1 MNFNIK
7 NLNVSTLDQQTT
19 ITATPLQVLIWMSD
33 QERDLGIIVDNKLK
47 FHIQTAHI
55 VNKAG
60 YKTGA
65 RYSQNASVKGSG
77 RVPKSVH
84 SPVIS
89 STKKRSD
96 IGVACTTIYL

>member
-1 MNFNIK
+1 MTQENYP
-7 NLNVSTLDQQTT
+7 ST
-19 ITATPLQVLIWMSD
+19 
-33 QERDLGIIVDNKLK
+33 
-47 FHIQTAHI
+47 
-55 VNKAG
+55 G

-89 STKKRSD
+89 STKSEATSGLLALRS
-96 IGVACTTIYL
+96 IYSTVMMSYNVEKLCGYIVYSLVQRVIKQRN

>member
-1 MNFNIK
+1 MRAF
-7 NLNVSTLDQQTT
+7 
-19 ITATPLQVLIWMSD
+19 ITHRTP
-33 QERDLGIIVDNKLK
+33 
-47 FHIQTAHI
+47 
-55 VNKAG
+55 G

>member
-1 MNFNIK
+1 MVVLRVWGQNGGCK
-7 NLNVSTLDQQTT
+7 RSTWYGKVS
-19 ITATPLQVLIWMSD
+19 
-33 QERDLGIIVDNKLK
+33 
-47 FHIQTAHI
+47 
-55 VNKAG
+55 G

-65 RYSQNASVKGSG
+65 RYSQNASVKGSS

-96 IGVACTTIYL
+96 IEVACTTIYL

>member
-1 MNFNIK
+1 MCV
-7 NLNVSTLDQQTT
+7 NV
-19 ITATPLQVLIWMSD
+19 
-33 QERDLGIIVDNKLK
+33 
-47 FHIQTAHI
+47 HIYIYIYT
-55 VNKAG
+55 G

-96 IGVACTTIYL
+96 IGVACTNDLFIAQL

>member
-1 MNFNIK
+1 MFRGTDIVG
-7 NLNVSTLDQQTT
+7 LCLVCILWQFRFR
-19 ITATPLQVLIWMSD
+19 LLIYSS
-33 QERDLGIIVDNKLK
+33 GSG
-47 FHIQTAHI
+47 
-55 VNKAG
+55 AG

>member
-1 MNFNIK
+1 MVTFIFVLCMCCLLLRVLFK
-7 NLNVSTLDQQTT
+7 V
-19 ITATPLQVLIWMSD
+19 TPSYFGWGV
-33 QERDLGIIVDNKLK
+33 
-47 FHIQTAHI
+47 T
-55 VNKAG
+55 G

>member
-1 MNFNIK
+1 MKNI
-7 NLNVSTLDQQTT
+7 NTL
-19 ITATPLQVLIWMSD
+19 
-33 QERDLGIIVDNKLK
+33 
-47 FHIQTAHI
+47 
-55 VNKAG
+55 AG

-89 STKKRSD
+89 STKATS
-96 IGVACTTIYL
+96 GLLALQSIYSTVMMSYDVEKLCGYIVYSLVQRVIKQRTVITRV

>member
-1 MNFNIK
+1 MATEKRSIAVVWK
-7 NLNVSTLDQQTT
+7 NVRKMRSR
-19 ITATPLQVLIWMSD
+19 
-33 QERDLGIIVDNKLK
+33 ERHSEIMDWIERSNCDIC
-47 FHIQTAHI
+47 A
-55 VNKAG
+55 VNETGLTGEEYMEAG